1 MNNKQ
6 LKVTT
11 LKELREYKN
20 GQIVELPP
28 FAEGQP
34 FVARIRRPSM
44 MKLVEQG
51 KIPNT
56 LMEKAN
62 ELYANGTAGIM
73 DTDDKTML
81 AQAMELFDIIA
92 DSMLIQPTLQE
103 IKDTV
108 GSLTDDQYIYL
119 FAYSQR
125 GVKMLE
131 GFRAVKENNKSF
143 SNGETVQN
151 TTE

>member
-131 GFRAVKENNKSF
+131 GFRTVKEDNKSF
-143 SNGETVQN
+143 GNGETVQS
-151 TTE
+151 TSE